1 MKAAIFQQ
9 TGPVQEVI
17 QLHELPMPE
26 PGPGEVR
33 IRVKFANINPSD
45 VMFIQ
50 GMYGIQPQL
59 PSSAG
64 FEAAGI
70 IDAVG
75 EGCQSKPG
83 MEVIFSNA
91 GVWQEYVV
99 VSEKTLMPKPGPMS
113 FEHACQ
119 AFVNPMTAYGLLDA
133 SGLKEGDTLLLTAGA
148 SAFSKLTLQMAVK
161 RGIKVICTVR
171 REDQVDMLENLG
183 AAKVVNTEKTKLQKE
198 IMTYTQGKGVDAVFD
213 AVGGALGAR
222 ALASL
227 KAGGCMHVYGLLSL
241 ESIPLNSGLMI
252 FKNLSIKGF
261 WLTTYLA
268 QLDKAN
274 RAKAFEEVF
283 TQLVTGDLE
292 LDVEA
297 VYPLEKVKE
306 ALSHFERPG
315 RKGKVLL
322 QMHVEA

>member
-1 MKAAIFQQ
+1 MKAAIFEQ

-17 QLHELPMPE
+17 KLQELPLPE

-33 IRVKFANINPSD
+33 VKVKYANINPSD
-45 VMFIQ
+45 IMFIQ

-64 FEAAGI
+64 FEASGV

-75 EGCQSKPG
+75 EGCQSREG

-99 VSEKTLMPKPGPMS
+99 VSEKALMPKPAPMS

-133 SGLKEGDTLLLTAGA
+133 SGLQAGDTLLLTAGA

-161 RGIKVICTVR
+161 KGICVFCTVR
-171 REDQVDMLENLG
+171 RDDQVAMLEALG
-183 AAKVVNTEKTKLQKE
+183 AEKVLNTEKGKLQKE
-198 IMTYTQGKGVDAVFD
+198 IMVATAGKGVDAAFD
-213 AVGGALGAR
+213 AVGGSLGAR
-222 ALASL
+222 VLASL
-227 KAGGCMHVYGLLSL
+227 KAGGVMHVYGLLSL

-261 WLTTYLA
+261 WLTSYLA
-268 QLDKAN
+268 QLDKSSRN
-274 RAKAFEEVF
+274 KAFQEVF

-292 LDVEA
+292 LDIEA

-315 RKGKVLL
+315 RRGKVLL
-322 QMHVEA
+322 QMED